1 MGRIVG
7 IDLGTTNSEVA
18 VIQAGKPFVIPDE
31 EGRLILPS
39 FVGMSPA
46 GELLVGQPAKHQYIA
61 EPENTVRSIKRKM
74 GTDTRITL
82 GGQVYT
88 PPEISAFILRK
99 LKEIAEEYL
108 GEQVDQAVITVPAY
122 FSDAQRQATRDAG
135 EIAGLKVARIINEPT
150 AAALAYGM
158 DLVEDQF
165 IAVYDLGGGTFDVSI
180 IEINSGVVEVRA
192 NHGNTQLGGDDFD
205 ERIVDYV
212 AEWFTS
218 THGIDLREDGKALA
232 RITRAAEV
240 AKIELSNQPYANITE
255 EFIATRNN
263 TPLNLE
269 FELSRTDFENLIED
283 VVDSTLDSIEQAL
296 EDAELEADDID
307 KVLMVGGST
316 RIPLVWEIVCD
327 RLGIEPKSE
336 IDPDLCVAMGAGVQ
350 AGIIAGEDIDAY
362 LVDVTS
368 HSLGIAVAEIRF
380 GTLMPDRYSVLVR
393 RNAVIPTSKSE
404 VYSTI
409 RPNQEAVEIKVY
421 QGENPIA
428 SENTLLGEFLLED
441 IPPAPAGAP
450 QIIVTFDYD
459 VDGIVHVSAKDK
471 ETGNEKKISLQATPE
486 RLTEEQ
492 KATAKEKTEALF
504 GAEAIPEKYQD
515 TLVLAQK
522 AKRIAQSTEGEE
534 AEKLLHLAE
543 KLEVVVRQTD
553 EEAIEEL
560 EDELL
565 DVMYDFDFELEE

>member
-31 EGRLILPS
+31 EGRTILPS
-39 FVGMSPA
+39 FVGVSPA
-46 GELLVGQPAKHQYIA
+46 GELLVGQPAKNQYVS

-74 GTDTRITL
+74 GADARIPL
-82 GGQVYT
+82 GEQVYT

-99 LKEIAEEYL
+99 LKDIAEKYL
-108 GEQVDQAVITVPAY
+108 GEEVDQAVITVPAY

-135 EIAGLKVARIINEPT
+135 EIAGLQVARIINEPT

-158 DLVEDQF
+158 DREEDQF
-165 IAVYDLGGGTFDVSI
+165 IVVYDLGGGTFDVSV

-205 ERIVDYV
+205 NRIVDYV
-212 AEWFTS
+212 AEWFKS
-218 THGIDLREDGKALA
+218 SHGVDLREDKKALA
-232 RITRAAEV
+232 RLTRAAEA
-240 AKIELSNQPYANITE
+240 AKIELSDRPYANITE
-255 EFIATRNN
+255 EFIATEKNN
-263 TPLNLE
+263 PLNLE
-269 FELSRTDFENLIED
+269 LELLRTDFDSLIGD
-283 VVDSTLDSIEQAL
+283 LVDSTLDSIEQAL
-296 EDAELEADDID
+296 EDAELDSEDID

-316 RIPLVWEIVCD
+316 RIPLVWDIVHD

-350 AGIIAGEDIDAY
+350 AGIIAGEEIDAY

-380 GTLMPDRYSVLVR
+380 GTLIPDRYSVLIR
-393 RNAVIPTSKSE
+393 RNTVIPTSKAE

-409 RPNQEAVEIKVY
+409 RSNQELVEIEVY
-421 QGENPIA
+421 QGENPVA

-441 IPPAPAGAP
+441 IQPAPAGVP
-450 QIIVTFDYD
+450 QIIVNFDYD

-471 ETGNEKKISLQATPE
+471 RSGSEKKISLQATPE
-486 RLTEEQ
+486 RLTAEQ
-492 KATAKEKTEALF
+492 MVVAREKSEALF
-504 GAEAIPEKYQD
+504 GVAPTSEAYQD
-515 TLVLAQK
+515 ILTLIQR
-522 AKRIAQSTEGEE
+522 AKRIAQSAEGEE
-534 AEKLLHLAE
+534 AEKLMALAE
-543 KLEVVVRQTD
+543 KLEEAVRQSND
-553 EEAIEEL
+553 ELIEEL

-565 DVMYDFDFELEE
+565 DAMYDFDFE